1 MRSDLKTQGLFRVDT
16 PAKITLHLEIL
27 GRLEN
32 GYHEVEL
39 VLAPVSIFDSIFLLQ
54 KQDPSGLSLEIEQAQ
69 PSRAL
74 PENRAPQIAVP
85 QNPEQNLAG
94 RAARAYGSAVGAP
107 INMHLRLRK
116 RIPAGAG
123 LGGGSGNAGG
133 MLTLLNRRDGHPLS
147 PGRVKDL
154 ALELG
159 ADVPFFLN
167 PRPVLARGIGEK
179 LLPLDG
185 LPRLE
190 LLVAMPGFSI
200 STAEAY
206 GLAGENLDRPG
217 AASSRRPL
225 AQRPWPPG
233 TAPRPEQLAGT
244 LFNRFEAVLF
254 PRHPELGA
262 IKERLLAAGAL
273 GASLSGSGSALFGIF
288 RDAQARD
295 GALATLAPEAARRQ
309 WTLFPCHTLSR
320 HRYDLIF

>member
-1 MRSDLKTQGLFRVDT
+1 MDS
-16 PAKITLHLEIL
+16 PAKVTLHLEIL
-27 GRLEN
+27 RRLDN

-54 KQDPSGLSLEIEQAQ
+54 KQDDSGLTLEIEQVQ
-69 PSRAL
+69 PVGAAPGNTAPGNPVPES
-74 PENRAPQIAVP
+74 PEN
-85 QNPEQNLAG
+85 LAA
-94 RAARAYGSAVGAP
+94 RAARAYAEAAGVP
-107 INMHLRLRK
+107 INMHLRLKK

-133 MLTLLNRRDGHPLS
+133 MLTMLNRLDGHPLS
-147 PGRVKDL
+147 PGRMEAL
-154 ALELG
+154 ALRLG

-167 PRPVLARGIGEK
+167 PRPSLARGIGEK
-179 LLPLDG
+179 LVPLEG

-206 GLAGENLDRPG
+206 RLADANPDQPG
-217 AASSRRPL
+217 VASSRPPM
-225 AQRPWPPG
+225 AERPWPPG
-233 TAPRPEQLAGT
+233 AAPRPEQLAET

-254 PRHPELGA
+254 PRYPELET
-262 IKERLLAAGAL
+262 IKERLLEAGAA

-309 WTLFPCHTLSR
+309 WELFPCHTLSR

>member
-1 MRSDLKTQGLFRVDT
+1 MDT

-27 GRLEN
+27 RRLDN

-54 KQDPSGLSLEIEQAQ
+54 KQDSSGLTLEIEQAQ
-69 PSRAL
+69 PAGGVL
-74 PENRAPQIAVP
+74 EDTPPENTALD
-85 QNPEQNLAG
+85 NPAQNLVA
-94 RAARAYGSAVGAP
+94 RAVRAYGEAAGVP
-107 INMHLRLRK
+107 VNMHLRLQK

-147 PGRVKDL
+147 PGRVEAL

-159 ADVPFFLN
+159 ADVPFFLH
-167 PRPVLARGIGEK
+167 PRPALARGIGER
-179 LLPLDG
+179 LMPLGG

-190 LLVAMPGFSI
+190 LLVVMPGFSI

-206 GLAGENLDRPG
+206 GLAGADLDPPG
-217 AASSRRPL
+217 ASSSRAPM
-225 AQRPWPPG
+225 AERPWPPG
-233 TAPRPEQLAGT
+233 TTPRPEQLARS

-254 PRHPELGA
+254 PRYPELA
-262 IKERLLAAGAL
+262 TLKESLLEAGAA
-273 GASLSGSGSALFGIF
+273 GASLSGSGSAVFGIF
-288 RDAQARD
+288 HDAQARD
-295 GALATLAPEAARRQ
+295 EALAALSSEAARRQ